1 MFLQRSCP
9 SLADFCLV
17 IICFKGLW
25 VACIYTLA
33 LIHIDIAII
42 YACSILAV
50 QGHIS
55 SVAAELLAAG
65 TVMLH
70 LVCFKRIHGRA
81 RTSPFTICQLN
92 SFRRFTVFVLN
103 YSFCAV
109 SFAVSR
115 FTYLAAAIRSSLCF
129 IRIAL
134 Q

>member
-70 LVCFKRIHGRA
+70 LVCFKRIPAFHQKKKKKDFLIKHQQIGASCECDFNIKRVKLFLLPLSLILFK
-81 RTSPFTICQLN
+81 RLKH
-92 SFRRFTVFVLN
+92 
-103 YSFCAV
+103 V
-109 SFAVSR
+109 SFAAV
-115 FTYLAAAIRSSLCF
+115 L
-129 IRIAL
+129 
-134 Q
+134 